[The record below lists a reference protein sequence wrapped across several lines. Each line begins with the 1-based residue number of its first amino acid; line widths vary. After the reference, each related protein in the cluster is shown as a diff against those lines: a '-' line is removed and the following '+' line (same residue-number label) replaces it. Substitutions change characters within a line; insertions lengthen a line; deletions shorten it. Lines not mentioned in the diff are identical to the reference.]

1 MFLRRLPAFG
11 KLSKKEKLMPS
22 PEVIQKALAAIEQE
36 ADRIYFFEHLQSPEW
51 ILPLW
56 EAGLFHA
63 PPRPIQEGQYIEFP
77 LWSESRYLARMAHL
91 APETVLDVA
100 LQIPETENVRVYE
113 DLIDA
118 ALAMPAALAKEF
130 LPKAKHWIQ
139 SPYQLLLPEKLGSLM
154 THLALHNQVDAA
166 LELARVLLTNLIE
179 SDTPFES
186 WRFREFLNKHVP
198 HLASLVGMPTLQLLC
213 DTLDQKM
220 QTLHENGEESDVNTY
235 IWRPSIEDDPRDHSQ
250 RSFESVH
257 DLISAIRDIAE
268 GMIRSRQAPLQEM
281 LSLLEQHDGSIFHRI
296 VLYLL
301 SKFPQEAPE
310 LVAEHLTDRHR
321 FDDLNLLHEYTLLAR
336 AGLMLLSPAQQA
348 KIFAWVDQG
357 PTDLEKVK
365 SSYERH
371 SGKPLT
377 DELIVAYVDC
387 WRRDW
392 LARLGPDLPP
402 EWKYRYDQLVAT
414 YGPARHPEFAWYPVE
429 VTWANPISPK
439 SVEELSSMSVEDI
452 VGYLQTWQPQ
462 PSDDFPSSLPSREG
476 LKSVLTI
483 VVRSDPD
490 RFAQRAE
497 LFRGLDPNYVNVLLT
512 GLEEAARQKPL
523 HHWPSVLGLCQW
535 ILHQGESGS
544 HEDVLTERDSAWA
557 WSRRLVARLLA
568 VGLEMGPPEISFSLR
583 TEVWEVVKSL
593 TEDPDPTPEDELR
606 YGGSNMD
613 PATLA
618 INTVRGEAMH
628 NVVRYALWV
637 RHYVE
642 QGENGEEQVVRGFD
656 TMPEVREVL
665 DWHLNPRNDPSLA
678 VHSTYGQ
685 WFPWLVTL
693 DQPWTIQRMPEIFP
707 SDAALYDRY
716 KAAWDAYVVFCRPY
730 NKTFDILREEYYR
743 AVKLLG
749 MTSGE
754 QQHSNN
760 PEEHLAQHL
769 MSYYWSG
776 KVDIDEPEGLLP
788 LFFTHAPEKLRGYI
802 FEFAGRS
809 LYNTDE
815 VDALILVRLQ
825 ALWEWRMERVQTQ
838 SLGSCTIE
846 CAAFGWWFGSGKF
859 DNTWAIKHLE
869 EVLKQAGYVEA
880 NHLVAK
886 KLESLVTLM
895 PFPVVRCLALLI
907 KGDERG
913 WVTSSVLDSVRKI
926 LDVVFRSGDIEAR
939 KAGKGLA
946 KYLVTRGYLD
956 MLDFLARDEE

>member
-1 MFLRRLPAFG
+1 
-11 KLSKKEKLMPS
+11 MPS

-51 ILPLW
+51 ILPLL
-56 EAGLFHA
+56 EAGLFHS

-100 LQIPETENVRVYE
+100 LQIPETENVRVHE

-118 ALAMPAALAKEF
+118 ALAMPATLAKEF
-130 LPKAKHWIQ
+130 LPKAKRWIQ
-139 SPYQLLLPEKLGSLM
+139 SPYQLLLPEKLGNLM
-154 THLALHNQVDAA
+154 THLALDNQVDAA
-166 LELARVLLTNLIE
+166 FELARALLTNLTE
-179 SDTPFES
+179 RDTPLES
-186 WRFREFLNKHVP
+186 WRSREFLNKHVP
-198 HLASLVGMPTLQLLC
+198 NLASVAGISTLELLC
-213 DTLDQKM
+213 DILDQRM
-220 QTLHENGEESDVNTY
+220 HILRENGDESDETTY
-235 IWRPSIEDDPRDHSQ
+235 IWRPSIEDERRDHSQ
-250 RSFESVH
+250 TSFESVH
-257 DLISAIRDIAE
+257 YLISAIRDVAE
-268 GMIRSRQAPLQEM
+268 EMVRSLQAPLREIV
-281 LSLLEQHDGSIFHRI
+281 SLLEQHDGPIFHRI

-310 LVAEHLTDRHR
+310 LVTEHLADRHQ
-321 FDDLNLLHEYTLLAR
+321 FDDLNLLHEYTLLAH
-336 AGLMLLSPAQQA
+336 AGMMLLSPERQA
-348 KIFAWVDQG
+348 KILAWVDQG
-357 PTDLEKVK
+357 PIDLEEVK

-371 SGKPLT
+371 GGKPMT
-377 DELIVAYVDC
+377 DELVVAYVDC
-387 WRRDW
+387 WRRNW
-392 LARLGPDLPP
+392 LARLGPNLPP
-402 EWKYRYDQLVAT
+402 VWKYRYDQLVET

-429 VTWANPISPK
+429 ITWATPPISPK

-462 PSDDFPSSLPSREG
+462 PSEDFPSSLPSREG

-483 VVRSDPD
+483 VIRSDPD
-490 RFAQRAE
+490 RFSERAE
-497 LFRGLDPNYVNVLLT
+497 LFRELDPNYVNVLLT
-512 GLEEAARQKPL
+512 GLEEAAQQKRL
-523 HHWPSVLGLCQW
+523 HHWPSVLSFCQW
-535 ILHQGESGS
+535 ILHKGERNSY
-544 HEDVLTERDSAWA
+544 EDVLTERDPVWA

-583 TEVWEVVKSL
+583 REVWEIVKLL
-593 TEDPDPTPEDELR
+593 TKDSDPTPEDEVR

-613 PATLA
+613 PTTLA

-642 QGENGEEQVVRGFD
+642 QEENGEQQVVQEFGI
-656 TMPEVREVL
+656 MPEVREVL
-665 DWHLNPRNDPSLA
+665 DWHLNPHNDPSLA
-678 VHSTYGQ
+678 VHSAYGQ

-693 DQPWTIQRMPEIFP
+693 DQTWTIQRIPDIFP
-707 SDAALYDRY
+707 SETALYDRY
-716 KAAWDAYVVFCRPY
+716 KAAWDAYVIFCRPY
-730 NKTFDILREEYYR
+730 NNTFDILRGEYYR

-749 MTSGE
+749 MASDE
-754 QQHSNN
+754 QQHPYD
-760 PEEHLAQHL
+760 PEEHLAEHL
-769 MSYYWSG
+769 MFYYWSS
-776 KVDIDEPEGLLP
+776 KVDIYTPEDLLP
-788 LFFTHAPEKLRGYI
+788 LFFAHAPEKLRGYI

-815 VDALILVRLQ
+815 VDAQILIRLQ
-825 ALWEWRMERVQTQ
+825 ALWEWRLERIQTP
-838 SLGSCTIE
+838 SLSSYTNE
-846 CAAFGWWFGSGKF
+846 LAAFGWWFGSGKF
-859 DNTWAIKHLE
+859 DNAWAIQHLE
-869 EVLKQAGYVEA
+869 EVLKQTAYIEA

-926 LDVVFRSGDIEAR
+926 LDGVFRSGDIEAR

-956 MLDFLARDEE
+956 MLDFLSRDEE